1 MKSTFKTLLALLL
14 VGVVILTFFTCMN
27 EENSTE
33 DSSGN
38 EVSENK
44 EANEEEKEEE
54 EKEEEK
60 VLYSD
65 GNIKVSY
72 VNFTDTKIVTTFN
85 LLLKIENN
93 MDKEVMVSLTDGYA
107 NDTAVTFMTGLPV
120 EILPGKNA
128 VGAFSFGYA
137 NLGIESIDDIKKLEF
152 KINLRDSESIL
163 DVLLETEN
171 ITISFE

>member
-1 MKSTFKTLLALLL
+1 
-14 VGVVILTFFTCMN
+14 
-27 EENSTE
+27 
-33 DSSGN
+33 
-38 EVSENK
+38 
-44 EANEEEKEEE
+44 
-54 EKEEEK
+54 
-60 VLYSD
+60 
-65 GNIKVSY
+65 
-72 VNFTDTKIVTTFN
+72 
-85 LLLKIENN
+85 
-93 MDKEVMVSLTDGYA
+93 MVSLTDGYA

-128 VGAFSFGYA
+128 VGAFGFGYA